1 MNALFPKFV
10 TLIAAVLG
18 LECLVIFAETFTE
31 GVRVSPDTVTLK
43 PGQYVWE
50 PERAP
55 EGPLLIVASITEQ
68 VAYVYR
74 NGIRIARSSVSTGR
88 PGHPT
93 PTGVFT
99 ILEKEVHHTSSIY
112 KGAEMPYMERV
123 TWGGIAL
130 HAGDLPGY
138 PDSHG
143 CVRLPLE
150 FSKLLFGVTM
160 KGATVIIAD
169 QRSAPAETVHPGLFF
184 TRSGEESEPE
194 AAGKFEWNPDASPTG
209 PVSVIVSSADKTA
222 YVYRNGVEIG
232 RAGIPNAQAVSP
244 LNDHVFSALQ
254 GTDADG
260 HLRWVEVTATGKDK
274 SNESLFL
281 ATQKSGLPADFLSKA
296 KNVITPGTTIVFTN
310 NAVDP
315 TTQSPTGFQIVVAQ
329 KDKPSK
335 TAN

>member
-1 MNALFPKFV
+1 MKILFQKFV
-10 TLIAAVLG
+10 TLTAALVS
-18 LECLVIFAETFTE
+18 LECLVLFAETFTE
-31 GVRVSPDTVTLK
+31 GIRVSPDTVTLK
-43 PGQYVWE
+43 PGEYVWE

-55 EGPLLIVASITEQ
+55 EGPLLIVASIPEQ

-74 NGIRIARSSVSTGR
+74 NGIRIARSSASTGR

-99 ILEKEVHHTSSIY
+99 ILEKEIHHTSSIY

-123 TWGGIAL
+123 TWSGIAL

-150 FSKLLFGVTM
+150 FSKLLFSVTM

-169 QRSAPAETVHPGLFF
+169 QHSAPAETIHPGLFF
-184 TRSGEESEPE
+184 SRSGTESEPE
-194 AAGKFEWNPDASPTG
+194 AAGQFEWNPDKSLTG
-209 PVSVIVSSADKTA
+209 PVSVIVSSADKTV

-232 RAGIPNAQAVSP
+232 RAGIPNAQVVSP
-244 LNDHVFSALQ
+244 LNDRVFSALQ

-260 HLRWVEVTATGKDK
+260 HLRWVEVASTGKDK

-281 ATQKSGLPADFLSKA
+281 AAQKSGLPADFLSKA
-296 KNVITPGTTIVFTN
+296 KDVITPGTTIVFTN

-315 TTQSPTGFQIVVAQ
+315 TTQSPTGFQIIVAQ

-335 TAN
+335 TDD